1 MTKQQEMR
9 KEQAF
14 NEVKNK
20 LLDVL
25 EEQDLLDGVDP
36 ADYEEIV
43 A

>member
-1 MTKQQEMR
+1 MTKQQEMT
-9 KEQAF
+9 KQKVVED
-14 NEVKNK
+14 VIGKV
-20 LLDVL
+20 LDVL